1 MQATRHFVTLGN
13 RQVHY
18 RRAGKGPVVLALH
31 GSPESGRSQLMLMS
45 VLADRFTVIAPDTPG
60 NGLSDP
66 LPLPAP
72 TIDDYADGV
81 AAFMD
86 ALGIAQAGFY
96 GFHTGA
102 AIANSLAQRKPE
114 RVAVA
119 VLDGYPV
126 FSKEERDDILA
137 NYLPPFEPRY
147 DGSHML
153 WLWSR
158 FTDQSMFFPW
168 YARHT
173 ANRMSGPVPAPEV
186 MSQSILEVLRS
197 GDHYRNPYRAA
208 FNYDAVKGLT
218 DHTRPIVITAMPS
231 DPLSTH
237 TNRYPPLSR
246 TITVSMMQDRDR
258 MKALGKMREWFLA
271 HPAKTESPAI
281 PATEPRADGQVHNAF
296 LDLPGGQ
303 IRVRLSGKRGAP
315 VLLTGDTGAGGRP
328 EGAAQSWADKGHAV
342 LLPDF
347 AGYGESDDFLGAR
360 RGDAGA
366 QAEVLAAA
374 LHTLG
379 MNDADV
385 IAARSSSP
393 AALELAKQ
401 GKVKRLALIGAP
413 LFSEA
418 ETVEIAANG
427 VPSIAPRWD
436 GTHFSAAWHMV
447 RYQAMFFPWTQM
459 RIENA
464 VPGEPRTQIGEI
476 HKRTVE
482 VLKAGDRYR
491 DAVLGALRYPLAEA
505 LQAARVPLSIV
516 AAPWEWYM
524 VPAKRAAAVIGKP
537 LVMLPDEPKDWPN
550 ALFG

>member
-1 MQATRHFVTLGN
+1 MQVTRHFVTLGN

-31 GSPESGRSQLMLMS
+31 GSPESGRSQLPLMA

-66 LPLPAP
+66 LPLEAP
-72 TIDDYADGV
+72 SIDDYADAL

-86 ALGIAQAGFY
+86 ALQIEEAGFY

-102 AIANSLAQRKPE
+102 AIANSLAQRRPA

-126 FSKEERDDILA
+126 FSAEERADILA

-147 DGSHML
+147 DGGHLL

-168 YARHT
+168 YARRA
-173 ANRMSGPVPAPEV
+173 ANRMTGPVPPPEV

-197 GDHYRNPYRAA
+197 GDHYRKPYRAA
-208 FNYDAVKGLT
+208 FAYDAVKGLT
-218 DHTRPIVITAMPS
+218 HHTRPLYITAMPS

-237 TNRYPPLSR
+237 TNRYPPLSPC
-246 TITVSMMQDRDR
+246 ITVSMMQDRDR
-258 MKALGKMREWFLA
+258 TRALLAMRAWFLA
-271 HPAKTESPAI
+271 HPAKTETPPV
-281 PATEPRADGQVHNAF
+281 PATRARNDGQMHNAF
-296 LDLPGGQ
+296 IDVPGGQ
-303 IRVRLSGKRGAP
+303 MRVRLSAGQGAP

-328 EGAAQSWADKGHAV
+328 EGAAQSFAAAGRPTV
-342 LLPDF
+342 LPDF
-347 AGYGESDDFLGAR
+347 PGYGESDDCLGPR
-360 RGDAGA
+360 RGEAAA
-366 QAEVLAAA
+366 QADALAAA

-379 MNDADV
+379 LDGAEV
-385 IAARSSSP
+385 IAARSSVP
-393 AALELAKQ
+393 AALELAKR
-401 GKVKRLALIGAP
+401 GRVSRLALIGAP
-413 LFSEA
+413 VFTPD

-436 GTHFSAAWHMV
+436 GTHLIAAWHMV
-447 RYQAMFFPWTQM
+447 RYQAMFFPWTRM
-459 RIENA
+459 RLENA
-464 VPGEPRTQIGEI
+464 VPGDPRTQVDEL

-482 VLKAGDRYR
+482 ILKAGDRYR
-491 DAVLGALRYPLAEA
+491 DAVLGALRYPLGQA
-505 LQAARVPLSIV
+505 LQAAKVGLEIV
-516 AAPWEWYM
+516 AAPWEWYR
-524 VPAKRAAAVIGKP
+524 VPAARAAALIGKP
-537 LVMLPDEPKDWPN
+537 LIALPEEPRDWPQ
-550 ALFG
+550 ALFR